1 MAEEFMVAQ
10 ALHKSF
16 NEHKV
21 VNGVSFSI
29 DKCEIL
35 GFICGG
41 MPVIILF

>member
-10 ALHKSF
+10 ALHKRF

-21 VNGVSFSI
+21 VNGVSFTI
-29 DKCEIL
+29 DKCEIPGL
-35 GFICGG
+35 LCGG